1 MGNKRSEPI
10 YSSDGGMWLYD
21 KEKDKW
27 IGVYTRT
34 VPPSEVKIKAQ
45 EKIDNADILRKGL
58 T

>member
-1 MGNKRSEPI
+1 
-10 YSSDGGMWLYD
+10 MWFYD

-34 VPPSEVKIKAQ
+34 LPPYEVKIKAE

-58 T
+58 A